1 MFMTEPIQILCVD
14 DERNV
19 LRALQRVFLDEDY
32 TLHTALS
39 GSEGLE
45 ILSGEPGIQ
54 VVISDYRM
62 PEMDGVEFLREVC
75 ERHPDTVRIVLSG
88 YADTAAVVD
97 AINEGQI
104 YKFIP
109 KPWNDDELRVTI
121 ANAIERYSLQAH
133 NRELMRELQD
143 SNEELQLMNDNL
155 EKMVADR
162 TEELLFHNKV
172 LASAQNVLHTLPLAV
187 IGFDNDDMVVCCNE
201 SAEQLLEV
209 SEGEI
214 IGSLRRQ
221 VLPEELDRFIDKIEE
236 TACRSELLMVKGQT
250 VRVTG
255 VCMPYRDQQGI
266 ILTLERGP
274 HDG

>member
-1 MFMTEPIQILCVD
+1 MIMDNPVQILCVD

-45 ILSGEPGIQ
+45 ILSGNPEIQ

-75 ERHPDTVRIVLSG
+75 SRYPDTVRIVLSG

-104 YKFIP
+104 YRFIP

-121 ANAIERYSLQAH
+121 ANALESYFLKEH
-133 NRELMRELQD
+133 NRQLMEKLQD
-143 SNEELQLMNDNL
+143 SNEELQVMNENL
-155 EKMVADR
+155 EKMVTAR
-162 TEELLFHNKV
+162 TEELLFRNKV
-172 LASAQNVLHTLPLAV
+172 LASAQNVLHALPIAV
-187 IGFDNDDMVVCCNE
+187 IGFDSEDMVACCNE
-201 SAEQLLEV
+201 SAESLLGLP
-209 SEGEI
+209 EGEMV
-214 IGSLRRQ
+214 GSLRSE
-221 VLPEELDRFIDKIEE
+221 VLPAALNLFIDQLEQ
-236 TACRSELLMVKGQT
+236 TVCRSELMTVKGHS
-250 VRVTG
+250 VRVKG
-255 VCMPYRDQQGI
+255 VRMPYRDQEGI
-266 ILTLERGP
+266 ILALDRSLA
-274 HDG
+274 DV